1 MSVPVQ
7 QSLFGD
13 GDAPLRTRRTR
24 VLPNAA
30 MHELEYAVVD
40 VETTGGSYYKTDRI
54 IEIGIVIVR
63 GGQPAET
70 FESLI
75 NPCRPIPRG
84 VARLTGISDEM
95 VREAPL
101 FDHIAGE
108 IRALLERRVFVAHN
122 AAFDWGFV
130 NDELDRAMRFR
141 LAVDRLCTV
150 QLAKRL
156 ISHLPRRNLDA
167 VSAHFGVRNRARHRA
182 LGDAAATATVFARM
196 LDELGRQ
203 GIHTWR
209 EYRQLMT
216 GRKKRKRTALPHF
229 MTDWS
234 IA

>member
-1 MSVPVQ
+1 MP
-7 QSLFGD
+7 
-13 GDAPLRTRRTR
+13 
-24 VLPNAA
+24 
-30 MHELEYAVVD
+30 ELEYAVVD

-63 GGQPAET
+63 DGKPAET

-84 VARLTGISDEM
+84 VSRLTGISDDM
-95 VREAPL
+95 VRESPL
-101 FDHIAGE
+101 FDHIASDV
-108 IRALLERRVFVAHN
+108 RSLLERRVFVAHN

-130 NDELDRAMRFR
+130 NDELDRATRFR

-156 ISHLPRRNLDA
+156 LSHLPRRNLDA
-167 VSAHFGVRNRARHRA
+167 VSAHFGVRNTARHRA
-182 LGDAAATATVFARM
+182 LGDAAATATVFSKM

-209 EYRQLMT
+209 EYRRLMT
-216 GRKKRKRTALPHF
+216 GRKKRTRTALPHF